1 MATKK
6 KKQKENEEEPPVVVK
21 AAEALKPK
29 TLPRLAPEGIRTF
42 TVARRYDETGVSGEG
57 VVIEGVTLATGQCVV
72 HWLYPPPRGGIAIFD
87 SMNDFI
93 KVHIQPHPSN
103 RTIITYDDGEQ
114 EKFGLFNDEE
124 NPADENIQSDTAT
137 NN

>member
-1 MATKK
+1 MVEE
-6 KKQKENEEEPPVVVK
+6 KETSSESLEETPSVTEQ
-21 AAEALKPK
+21 LKPK
-29 TLPRLAPEGIRTF
+29 KLPRLAPEGIRTF

-93 KVHIQPHPSN
+93 KVHIKPHPTN
-103 RTIITYDDGEQ
+103 KTIITFEDGEQ
-114 EKFGLFNDEE
+114 E
-124 NPADENIQSDTAT
+124 TY
-137 NN
+137 

>member
-1 MATKK
+1 MDKVEETI
-6 KKQKENEEEPPVVVK
+6 EEEQEKK
-21 AAEALKPK
+21 AETLKPK
-29 TLPRLAPEGIRTF
+29 KPPRLAPEGIRTF
-42 TVARRYDETGVSGEG
+42 TVARQYDETGVSGEG

-93 KVHIQPHPSN
+93 KVLIQPLPSN

-114 EKFGLFNDEE
+114 ERFGLFSDEE
-124 NPADENIQSDTAT
+124 NTDDEKSTD
-137 NN
+137 

>member
-1 MATKK
+1 MVEE
-6 KKQKENEEEPPVVVK
+6 KETSSESLEETPSVTEQ
-21 AAEALKPK
+21 LKPK
-29 TLPRLAPEGIRTF
+29 KLPRLAPEGIRTF

-87 SMNDFI
+87 SMNDFV

-103 RTIITYDDGEQ
+103 GTIITYDDGEQ
-114 EKFGLFNDEE
+114 DHYGLVTEE
-124 NPADENIQSDTAT
+124 DKVEE
-137 NN
+137 